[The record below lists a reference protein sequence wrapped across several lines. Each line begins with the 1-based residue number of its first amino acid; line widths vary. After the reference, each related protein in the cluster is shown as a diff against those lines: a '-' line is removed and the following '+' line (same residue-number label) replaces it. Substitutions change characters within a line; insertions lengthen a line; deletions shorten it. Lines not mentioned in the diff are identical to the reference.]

1 MSDKVKIERVIYSEP
16 ATIVFWDDGTKTI
29 SKCDEQDEYD
39 ELTGFLMCVLKKKVP
54 HKQWRKALKK
64 YVYGNDPKYVKRDV
78 VKDDWHRLINN
89 YDKPLLINEYHRA
102 YDKPLL
108 INEYHRE
115 EPITITMD
123 DKEGKEFARAFFTA
137 ILGV

>member
-1 MSDKVKIERVIYSEP
+1 MSNKAKIERVIYSEP

-29 SKCDEQDEYD
+29 SKCDKRDEYD
-39 ELTGFLMCVLKKKVP
+39 ELTGFLLCVLKKTVP

-78 VKDDWHRLINN
+78 VKNTDNYVVTYTNN
-89 YDKPLLINEYHRA
+89 
-102 YDKPLL
+102 
-108 INEYHRE
+108 
-115 EPITITMD
+115 EPIVITMD
-123 DKEGKEFARAFFTA
+123 YDKGFDFYKTVINA

>member
-1 MSDKVKIERVIYSEP
+1 MSDKANIKRVIYSEP

-29 SKCDEQDEYD
+29 SKCVEQDEYD

-78 VKDDWHRLINN
+78 VKDEWHRLLKDYGIINN
-89 YDKPLLINEYHRA
+89 DNKSLSIDPTLHATNTYTN
-102 YDKPLL
+102 
-108 INEYHRE
+108 N
-115 EPITITMD
+115 EPITITMG

>member
-1 MSDKVKIERVIYSEP
+1 MSDKAKIERVIYSEP

-29 SKCDEQDEYD
+29 SKCDKQDEYD

-78 VKDDWHRLINN
+78 VKDDWHRLISN
-89 YDKPLLINEYHRA
+89 YDKPLLINEYRPA
-102 YDKPLL
+102 KEPL
-108 INEYHRE
+108 
-115 EPITITMD
+115 PITMGEE
-123 DKEGKEFARAFFTA
+123 EGKEFARALFTA

>member
-1 MSDKVKIERVIYSEP
+1 MSDKANIKRVIYSEP
-16 ATIVFWDDGTKTI
+16 ATIVFRDDGTKTI

-78 VKDDWHRLINN
+78 VKDEWHRLLKDYGIINN
-89 YDKPLLINEYHRA
+89 DNKSLSKDPTLHAKNTYTN
-102 YDKPLL
+102 
-108 INEYHRE
+108 N
-115 EPITITMD
+115 EPITITMG

>member
-1 MSDKVKIERVIYSEP
+1 MSDKAKIERVIYSEP

-78 VKDDWHRLINN
+78 VKDDWYRLLNDYGIISSDN
-89 YDKPLLINEYHRA
+89 KSLLIDPTLHATNTHT
-102 YDKPLL
+102 
-108 INEYHRE
+108 NN
-115 EPITITMD
+115 EPITITMGD
-123 DKEGKEFARAFFTA
+123 EEGKEFARAFFTA

>member
-1 MSDKVKIERVIYSEP
+1 MSDKANIKRVIYSEP

-78 VKDDWHRLINN
+78 VKDEWHRLLKDYGIINN
-89 YDKPLLINEYHRA
+89 DNKSLSIDPTLHAKNTYTN
-102 YDKPLL
+102 
-108 INEYHRE
+108 N
-115 EPITITMD
+115 EPITITMGD
-123 DKEGKEFARAFFTA
+123 EEGKEFARAFFTA

>member
-1 MSDKVKIERVIYSEP
+1 MSDKANIKRVIYSEP

-78 VKDDWHRLINN
+78 VKDEWHRLLKDYGIINN
-89 YDKPLLINEYHRA
+89 DNKSLSIDPTLHAKDTYTN
-102 YDKPLL
+102 
-108 INEYHRE
+108 N
-115 EPITITMD
+115 EPITITMGD
-123 DKEGKEFARAFFTA
+123 EEGKEFARAFFTA

>member
-1 MSDKVKIERVIYSEP
+1 MSDKANIKRVIYSEP

-64 YVYGNDPKYVKRDV
+64 YVYGNDPKYVKRDFV
-78 VKDDWHRLINN
+78 EDEWHRLLKDYGIINN
-89 YDKPLLINEYHRA
+89 DNKSLSIDPTLHAKNTYTN
-102 YDKPLL
+102 
-108 INEYHRE
+108 N
-115 EPITITMD
+115 EPITITMGD
-123 DKEGKEFARAFFTA
+123 EEGKEFVRAFFTA

>member
-1 MSDKVKIERVIYSEP
+1 MSDKANIKRVIYSEP

-78 VKDDWHRLINN
+78 VKDDWHRLISN
-89 YDKPLLINEYHRA
+89 YDKQLLIDPTLHAKDTYTN
-102 YDKPLL
+102 
-108 INEYHRE
+108 N
-115 EPITITMD
+115 EPITITMGD
-123 DKEGKEFARAFFTA
+123 EEGKEFARAFFTA

>member
-1 MSDKVKIERVIYSEP
+1 MSDKSNIKRVIYSEP

-29 SKCDEQDEYD
+29 SKCDKQDEYD

-78 VKDDWHRLINN
+78 VKDDWHRLISN
-89 YDKPLLINEYHRA
+89 YDKQLLINPTLHATNTYT
-102 YDKPLL
+102 
-108 INEYHRE
+108 NN